1 MTTEKIEGRIEKVKS
16 GKITARQAYDS
27 LVEEASKDGKTGLAV
42 FKGSY
47 AYKWLSRRLQN
58 Q

>member
-1 MTTEKIEGRIEKVKS
+1 M
-16 GKITARQAYDS
+16 TARQAYDS
-27 LVEEASKDGKTGLAV
+27 LVEEAAKDGKVGLEV
-42 FKGSY
+42 FKKSY

>member
-16 GKITARQAYDS
+16 GKLTARQAYDS
-27 LVEEASKDGKTGLAV
+27 LVEEAAKDGKTGLEV

-58 Q
+58 G